1 MRGFAVCA
9 LVLTQMTAAASG
21 KDISGAKDHPLVGR
35 YQGSS
40 IVSYKSSDFDR
51 ATLLRAPHDYAALLE
66 KGNTKDRSG
75 PEWLTAEGRRTE
87 IRYELPGDRSSLEV
101 IRNFENSLEAQ
112 GLAVVFSCS
121 DAECLSGSLRDLYL
135 LGEQLDPT
143 NPVSTAYAQ
152 HARYLLALRDRAGGT
167 DYVGIL
173 VGEDQQERVAFV
185 QVLETKAM
193 EGDKIALVKAD
204 DMRNAFAKGA
214 SVSIY
219 GIHFDFDKATLR
231 PDSKPS
237 LDEIAKALGAQPDLK
252 LKVVGHTDN
261 RGSAGY
267 NQDLSQRRAAAVAA
281 ALVQNYGIAAA
292 RLAPE
297 GAGMSRPIAPNDNEN
312 GRAKNRRVELVAQPG

>member
-9 LVLTQMTAAASG
+9 LLLAQMTTMAFG
-21 KDISGAKDHPLVGR
+21 KDIPGAKDHPLAGR
-35 YQGSS
+35 YEGSS
-40 IVSYKSSDFDR
+40 IVYYKSSNFDR
-51 ATLLRAPHDYAALLE
+51 ATLLRAPHDYGAALE
-66 KGNTKDRSG
+66 KGNTKDRSA

-101 IRNFENSLEAQ
+101 IRNFEASLKAR

-143 NPVSTAYAQ
+143 NPVSTSYAQ
-152 HARYLLALRDRAGGT
+152 HARYLLAMRDRGGGT
-167 DYVGIL
+167 DYVSIL
-173 VGEDQQERVAFV
+173 VGEDQQYRVAFV
-185 QVLETKAM
+185 EVPESKAM
-193 EGDKIALVKAD
+193 EGSKIALVKAEE
-204 DMRNAFAKGA
+204 MQRAFAKGA

-237 LDEIAKALGAQPDLK
+237 LDEIAKVLGAQPGLK

-261 RGSAGY
+261 RGSADY
-267 NQDLSQRRAAAVAA
+267 NQDL
-281 ALVQNYGIAAA
+281 
-292 RLAPE
+292 
-297 GAGMSRPIAPNDNEN
+297 
-312 GRAKNRRVELVAQPG
+312 

>member
-1 MRGFAVCA
+1 MRYFAVCA
-9 LVLTQMTAAASG
+9 LLLAQMTTAALATDVAGS
-21 KDISGAKDHPLVGR
+21 KDHPLVGR

-40 IVSYKSSDFDR
+40 IVYYKTSDFDR
-51 ATLLRAPHDYAALLE
+51 ATLLRAPHDYGAVLE
-66 KGNTKDRSG
+66 KGNTKDRST

-101 IRNFENSLEAQ
+101 IRNFEASLKAQ

-121 DAECLSGSLRDLYL
+121 DAECLGGSLRDLYL

-152 HARYLLALRDRAGGT
+152 HARYLLAMRDRSDGT

-173 VGEDQQERVAFV
+173 VGEDQQYRAAFV
-185 QVLETKAM
+185 EVLETKAM
-193 EGDKIALVKAD
+193 ETDKIAMVKAD
-204 DMRNAFAKGA
+204 EMQSAFAKGE

-231 PDSKPS
+231 PDSRPS
-237 LDEIAKALGAQPDLK
+237 LDEIAKVLGAQPNLK

-261 RGSAGY
+261 RGSASY

-281 ALVQNYGIAAA
+281 ALVQDYGIAPE
-292 RLAPE
+292 RLAAE
-297 GAGMSRPIAPNDNEN
+297 GAGMSRPVAPNDTDD
-312 GRAKNRRVELVAQPG
+312 GRAQNRRVELIGQSG